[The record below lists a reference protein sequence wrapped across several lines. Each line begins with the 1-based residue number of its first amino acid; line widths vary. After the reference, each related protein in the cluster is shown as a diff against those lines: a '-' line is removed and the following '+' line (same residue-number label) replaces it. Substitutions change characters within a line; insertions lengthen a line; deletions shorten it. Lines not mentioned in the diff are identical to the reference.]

1 MVDATLDEELSA
13 GDVPE
18 AAAAGEMQ
26 VIVLLITGG
35 ASLEVRQ
42 V

>member
-18 AAAAGEMQ
+18 AAAGEMQ
-26 VIVLLITGG
+26 VIVPLIPGG
-35 ASLEVRQ
+35 APLVVRQ